1 MPEESPTLDLVE
13 LQKRLTEAA
22 NRRDL
27 DAVMSF
33 YAPDA
38 LWESRPLGTSFA
50 GAAAIRGFHEDW
62 LAAYE
67 EYEGQTEDILVLG
80 NGIVLTVIRQ
90 TARPAGGT
98 GHVRTRT
105 VFVFE

>member
-1 MPEESPTLDLVE
+1 VE

-67 EYEGQTEDILVLG
+67 EYEGQTEDILRRRTFWSWATESFSPSFARTPVLL
-80 NGIVLTVIRQ
+80 VALATFKPRC
-90 TARPAGGT
+90 
-98 GHVRTRT
+98 VRL
-105 VFVFE
+105 